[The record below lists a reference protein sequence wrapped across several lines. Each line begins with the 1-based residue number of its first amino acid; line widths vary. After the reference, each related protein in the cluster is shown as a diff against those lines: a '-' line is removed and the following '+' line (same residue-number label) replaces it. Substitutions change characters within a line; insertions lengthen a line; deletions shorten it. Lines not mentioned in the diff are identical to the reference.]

1 MLMYTFSPYWFVAGM
16 LIVIVGALFMKYHQ
30 WVADNFG
37 GGVGSYD
44 RYKLAALITII
55 VGLVSSINLHTV
67 LLTWFF
73 GMLFGGLANS

>member
-1 MLMYTFSPYWFVAGM
+1 MYTFSPYWFVAGM